1 MSPPIQ
7 VMYLWNLFTRKH
19 KAVRRSGLEH
29 RFVSMETAHMV
40 LGFGFDARSND
51 YKIVRILY
59 LDDNRRGRKAQVE
72 IYMLRT
78 DRWRSSECEVPSLC
92 NDSAVFLNGNLHWF
106 EDGHGSIVLFDVAG
120 EVFDKMAPPEEIS
133 HLDAD
138 ANVLVMSLAVLND
151 LLAVYISFI
160 DPVMDPEQHSI
171 CSVWVMGEYG
181 VPESWNKL
189 YTFNPCG
196 EVVGFDGFMRNGE
209 LLMEIYGGGRVSW
222 NPITGQYANFPHVT
236 RCNLVTVVESIVSL

>member
-106 EDGHGSIVLFDVAG
+106 EDGHGSIVLFDVA
-120 EVFDKMAPPEEIS
+120 
-133 HLDAD
+133 
-138 ANVLVMSLAVLND
+138 VLND